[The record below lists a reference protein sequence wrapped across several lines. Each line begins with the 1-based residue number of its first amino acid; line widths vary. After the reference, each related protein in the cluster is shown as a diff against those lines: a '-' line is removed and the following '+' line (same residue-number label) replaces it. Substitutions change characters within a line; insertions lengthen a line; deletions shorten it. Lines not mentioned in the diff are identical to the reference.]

1 MAEHIYRSEQKH
13 YIDMA
18 DYMELRSKLRHIAK
32 PDPNALQ
39 DSRYRIRSLY
49 FDNYEDKAVTDK
61 LSGSSRREKFRL
73 RYYNGDTSF
82 IRLEKKTKV
91 NRGCHKETA
100 IITAGQCEKILN
112 GRYDSLL
119 SQESPLL
126 SELYAKIRFQCLRPK
141 MIVDYTREA
150 YIYTAGNVRITI
162 DSDIRSSN
170 STGAFLDPGMV
181 GALSIVRFRT
191 VVKEPLDLVYI
202 FWSIIIGIIV
212 GVGLIPLA
220 VIGSLS
226 IGLILFVFVNRKGSS
241 KPYVVVLN
249 CDDDSAETSSLSL
262 IGAKTKKHLIKS
274 KAVSKNGIELTVEVR
289 LAQASTNFV
298 NELLQVPGVSNAVL
312 VSYNGDYYM

>member
-170 STGAFLDPGMV
+170 STGAFLDPGIPTIPS
-181 GALSIVRFRT
+181 ANAIILE
-191 VVKEPLDLVYI
+191 VKFDGFLPDAI
-202 FWSIIIGIIV
+202 RNIIQ
-212 GVGLIPLA
+212 LN
-220 VIGSLS
+220 SRQTTE
-226 IGLILFVFVNRKGSS
+226 FS
-241 KPYVVVLN
+241 KYVV
-249 CDDDSAETSSLSL
+249 S
-262 IGAKTKKHLIKS
+262 
-274 KAVSKNGIELTVEVR
+274 R
-289 LAQASTNFV
+289 LV
-298 NELLQVPGVSNAVL
+298 
-312 VSYNGDYYM
+312 